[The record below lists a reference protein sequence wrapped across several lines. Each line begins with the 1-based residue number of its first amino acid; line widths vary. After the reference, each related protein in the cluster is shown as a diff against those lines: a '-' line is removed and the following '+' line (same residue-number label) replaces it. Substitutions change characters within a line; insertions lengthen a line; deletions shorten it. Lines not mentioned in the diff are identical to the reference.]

1 MSTSGNGY
9 WGPTGGPGPGPG
21 GQPGPGPGHQPY
33 PGAGQPPYPGGPGPY
48 PGGPGAG
55 PYPPQPAPVPP
66 QGYPG
71 HPQGW
76 GPYPPQP
83 PGGGPQPPFPRP
95 PRPPL
100 TRRQRILKCVYNP
113 LYAAQR
119 AFRPS
124 RADVVEDLTVRKI
137 QMWRTG
143 LGIAAWLVLIMSYK
157 PVDTAKGAE
166 AVAGDKFNESWIST
180 LVLVCAFPFVI
191 ALFAFAAR
199 GELRGLYLRRSLK
212 SFGAVAALM
221 GSMATFPLAVAPD
234 PGTSGFRDL
243 IGTPG
248 MVVLITLCTWSVGFA
263 LYGIALCLT
272 HVFRTA
278 DIHEVLPPVLAI
290 LLVWVMAALSVINND
305 NAAVPVPARIVFLLG
320 APVSVTVLS
329 SWELYRLGKY
339 HQLTVRRALGR

>member
-1 MSTSGNGY
+1 MSTDGNGY
-9 WGPTGGPGPGPG
+9 WGPTGGPGPG

-33 PGAGQPPYPGGPGPY
+33 PGAGHHPYPGGPGV
-48 PGGPGAG
+48 G

-83 PGGGPQPPFPRP
+83 HGGGPQPPFPRP

-100 TRRQRILKCVYNP
+100 THRQRILKCVYNP
-113 LYAAQR
+113 FYAAQR

-124 RADVVEDLTVRKI
+124 RPDAVEDLTVRKI

-143 LGIAAWLVLIMSYK
+143 LGIAAWLVLVMSYK
-157 PVDTAKGAE
+157 PVDTAKGVE
-166 AVAGDKFNESWIST
+166 TVAGDKFDQSWIST
-180 LVLVCAFPFVI
+180 LVLVCAFPLVI
-191 ALFAFAAR
+191 ALFAFAAQGAR
-199 GELRGLYLRRSLK
+199 RGLYLRRSLK
-212 SFGAVAALM
+212 SLGAVAALM

-234 PGTSGFRDL
+234 PETAGFRDA

-248 MVVLITLCTWSVGFA
+248 MVVLITLCAWSLGFA
-263 LYGIALCLT
+263 LYGIMLCLM

-278 DIHEVLPPVLAI
+278 DIHEVLPPILATM
-290 LLVWVMAALSVINND
+290 LVWVMAALDVINNE
-305 NAAVPVPARIVFLLG
+305 NAEVPVLARILFLLG
-320 APVSVTVLS
+320 APVTVTVLS
-329 SWELYRLGKY
+329 CWELYRLRKY
-339 HQLTVRRALGR
+339 HNLTVRRALGR